1 MRNLFFIL
9 KIKYMFSFRP
19 SSITFSQD
27 LKEVKKEE
35 CKECKMLETDNRVLR
50 KQIQELV
57 EKQLELEK
65 LIESFRPR
73 R

>member
-1 MRNLFFIL
+1 
-9 KIKYMFSFRP
+9 MFSFRP

-27 LKEVKKEE
+27 VKEKEE
-35 CKECKMLETDNRVLR
+35 CKDCKMLETDNRVLR

-65 LIESFRPR
+65 VIESFRPR
-73 R
+73 KR

>member
-1 MRNLFFIL
+1 
-9 KIKYMFSFRP
+9 MFSFRP

-27 LKEVKKEE
+27 LKEVKEE
-35 CKECKMLETDNRVLR
+35 CKECKMLEIDNRVLR

-65 LIESFRPR
+65 VIESFRPR
-73 R
+73 KR